1 MLLVGTGL
9 FLERERE
16 LARVFELVEAVVA
29 GAPRLV
35 VVEGPAGAGKSA
47 VLNVLAAGAGERGVR
62 VLRATGLELER
73 EYPFGV
79 VRQLFEPALY
89 ELDEGARGEVFAG
102 AAALAERV
110 LSGGDS
116 GSGARVDAQG
126 FALLHSFYWA
136 LVGLSDLGPV
146 ALVVDDVQWAD
157 SLSLRFLAFALKR
170 FDGLPVL
177 VALGCRDVAVA
188 ERSEALAAVLGSSGS
203 VIRPEPLS
211 PAAIGLLLAGVV
223 GREFGEELVAEA
235 ERLTEGNPLYVRELA
250 DWLSAADEGAGDPVE
265 VIRGAAPAAVGRR
278 VQSTLARLDPAARAL
293 AGAAAIL
300 GNEVP
305 LARAALLA
313 GVAPAEASAC
323 ADVLARA
330 GILSVG
336 EPLRFRHP
344 LVLEAALESIEPR
357 SRAREHGRAG
367 KLLMS
372 AGEPPE
378 RVAVHLLESDPA
390 GDPEVATALRVAAK
404 RAAAKGAL
412 ELAIG
417 ALRRA
422 LREPPPPAELLP
434 VLSSLGGLEMLVGD
448 AAAVGHLEQAFANPG
463 SLDEAGDAVV
473 AYLWLL
479 ILRGR
484 LAEAQSL
491 IDRVLAAISDRE
503 RRLILEAEL
512 CQIALL
518 YIPSARARLE
528 RATVGL
534 TGETPGERLLLGVH
548 ACDAMAVGAMTA
560 SQVAPL
566 VKQALADPSAFVWR
580 NAATFHSLTSA
591 LVWFDE
597 LEAADKAFS
606 DAVADARRRGV
617 AVGMDGPW
625 MWRAIIAWRRG
636 QLLRAEADARTAIEI
651 AVQVGTPEAAP
662 LPAYVVVDVLI
673 ERGELAEA
681 ERLLEEHNV
690 LTSPPHASWP
700 RDLIGA
706 RGRLRLARGQTESGI
721 ADFTE
726 ALARIDAVGET
737 RPDQRT
743 RWAIWLVPVLMQ
755 AGRAEEAGVIADT
768 ALVAAR
774 GLGVPRYI
782 ARGLH
787 ASALAHADGP
797 DIDQLQ
803 EAVSIYERIDA
814 PLELAHAL
822 ANLGT
827 ALRHR
832 RQSADARDPLRRAL
846 DLAHA
851 CGALALAERAEHGL
865 RAAGARPRRDRITGR
880 DALTASEQRIAEL
893 AIEGMSNRQI
903 AETLFI
909 TRKTVESHL
918 EHVFRKLDVHARGQ
932 LRQALAAQDQLVPVT

>member
-1 MLLVGTGL
+1 
-9 FLERERE
+9 
-16 LARVFELVEAVVA
+16 
-29 GAPRLV
+29 
-35 VVEGPAGAGKSA
+35 
-47 VLNVLAAGAGERGVR
+47 
-62 VLRATGLELER
+62 
-73 EYPFGV
+73 
-79 VRQLFEPALY
+79 
-89 ELDEGARGEVFAG
+89 
-102 AAALAERV
+102 
-110 LSGGDS
+110 
-116 GSGARVDAQG
+116 VDGQG

-170 FDGLPVL
+170 SDGLPVL
-177 VALGCRDVAVA
+177 VALGCRDVAGA
-188 ERSEALAAVLGSSGS
+188 ERSEALAAVLGGTGS
-203 VIRPEPLS
+203 VIRPAPLS
-211 PAAIGLLLAGVV
+211 AAAIGVLLAGVV
-223 GREFGEELVAEA
+223 GREFGEEVVAEA

-250 DWLSAADEGAGDPVE
+250 DWLSAADEGAGEPAQ

-278 VQSTLARLDPAARAL
+278 VQATLARLEPAARAL

-305 LARAALLA
+305 LSRAALLA

-344 LVLEAALESIEPR
+344 LVLEAVRESIEPR

-390 GDPEVATALRVAAK
+390 GDPEVVRALRLAAG
-404 RAAAKGAL
+404 RAAAEGAL

-422 LREPPPPAELLP
+422 VREPVPPAELLP
-434 VLSSLGGLEMLVGD
+434 VLSALGGLEMLVGD
-448 AAAVGHLEQAFANPG
+448 PAAGEHLEQAFASPG
-463 SLDEAGDAVV
+463 SLDEAGDGVV
-473 AYLWLL
+473 GYLWLL
-479 ILRGR
+479 ILEGR
-484 LAEAQSL
+484 LDEAESL
-491 IDRVLAAISDRE
+491 VDRALAAISDRE
-503 RRLILEAEL
+503 RRLMLEAEL
-512 CQIALL
+512 CQMALA

-548 ACDAMAVGAMTA
+548 AHDAMVVGAMSA

-566 VKQALADPSAFVWR
+566 VKQALADPPAFLWP
-580 NAATFHSLTSA
+580 NAATFHALSSA
-591 LVWFDE
+591 LVWYDE
-597 LEAADKAFS
+597 LEAADKAFT
-606 DAVADARRRGV
+606 DTVADARRRGV
-617 AVGMDGPW
+617 AAGMDGPW

-651 AVQVGTPEAAP
+651 AVQVGSPEAL
-662 LPAYVVVDVLI
+662 LPAYVAVEVLI

-726 ALARIDAVGET
+726 ALARIDAVGER
-737 RPDQRT
+737 RPDLRA

-755 AGRAEEAGVIADT
+755 AGRAEEAGEIADT

-832 RQSADARDPLRRAL
+832 RQPADARDPLRRAL

-851 CGALALAERAEHGL
+851 CGALALVERAEHGL

-932 LRQALAAQDQLVPVT
+932 LQQALAAQDQLVAVT